1 MSISIYICE
10 DNPTYLTLI
19 ESIIS
24 DYLLFHEQRFKLAL
38 VTSNPDEFVQILES
52 TQAQNSLYF
61 LDLELNHKLTGLDLA
76 KIIRQNDPEGK
87 IIFISNYDSVITQSV
102 HQHIE
107 ILGFVDKSLSQTVL
121 RAEIFKLMELTENRI
136 YQQLQNKQQLFSFK
150 VGTMLY
156 NLNFSEILFIKS
168 AKNHQLTL
176 QTKNSSHS
184 FYGTLKEIVIQYPE
198 LLRIS
203 RTTLVNPA
211 NIEQIDFSKREL
223 FFDNQISCKFSIRYT
238 QSIKKF
244 FLK

>member
-24 DYLLFHEQRFKLAL
+24 DYLLFHEQRFNLAL
-38 VTSNPDEFVQILES
+38 VTSNPDEFIHTLES

-76 KIIRQNDPEGK
+76 KVIRQNDPEGK
-87 IIFISNYDSVITQSV
+87 IVFISNYDSVITQSV

-107 ILGFVDKSLSQTVL
+107 LLGFIDKSLSQTVL
-121 RAEIFKLMELTENRI
+121 RAEIFKLMELAENRI

-176 QTKNSSHS
+176 QAKNSSHS
-184 FYGTLKEIVIQYPE
+184 FYGTLKEILSQYPE

-203 RTTLVNPA
+203 RTTLVNPL
-211 NIEQIDFSKREL
+211 NIAQIDFSKRKL